1 MWSPSAYIPE
11 CGKTFSRWYLD
22 RSIIQ
27 KELTQL
33 QPCSQSCKPVSGSAT
48 ALQANYHA
56 HTAAHRIIQQ
66 ILAGSLTFIGLQ
78 DPEELQPLSDYT
90 TPSLQQHGDRRKNI
104 GSNRKLGDKDFTVSK
119 IFTSVSTLTSLRCIH
134 RPQTSQHQQGPIS
147 PKRGKAPY
155 KGLRTLP
162 LRRSLLRHGTCPYMY
177 CFRFELH
184 TLDVFL
190 VLQSAL

>member
-1 MWSPSAYIPE
+1 MGAKRTRNDKTALLCKALQVSDLKEMYALDDWPCGLHPPPCPE

-22 RSIIQ
+22 RSMIQ
-27 KELTQL
+27 QELTQL
-33 QPCSQSCKPVSGSAT
+33 QPCSQPCKPVSGSVA

-104 GSNRKLGDKDFTVSK
+104 GSNRKIG
-119 IFTSVSTLTSLRCIH
+119 
-134 RPQTSQHQQGPIS
+134 G
-147 PKRGKAPY
+147 
-155 KGLRTLP
+155 
-162 LRRSLLRHGTCPYMY
+162 
-177 CFRFELH
+177 
-184 TLDVFL
+184 
-190 VLQSAL
+190 